1 MINFRGLFIPQNFL
15 MVDSYMMDKRLER
28 SCRLVYYPVESQLS
42 LVVTVWLSGVV
53 IDWTFTLGGVDVSAH
68 TYLLIIAT

>member
-1 MINFRGLFIPQNFL
+1 
-15 MVDSYMMDKRLER
+15 MVDSYIMNECLER
-28 SCRLVYYPVESQLS
+28 SCRLVYYPVESQLL

-68 TYLLIIAT
+68 TYLFIITA

>member
-1 MINFRGLFIPQNFL
+1 
-15 MVDSYMMDKRLER
+15 MVDSYMMDKCLEH

-42 LVVTVWLSGVV
+42 LVVLVWLSGVV
-53 IDWTFTLGGVDVSAH
+53 IDWTLGGVDVSAH

>member
-1 MINFRGLFIPQNFL
+1 
-15 MVDSYMMDKRLER
+15 MVDSYMMER